1 MKRSTVLLVLGIAAL
16 SSVVTLIVTAPRRFA
31 TRAETGY
38 AMLDSREGSI
48 APAASLAREAPA
60 ELQQAADRVSAVTFI
75 PAHATDLAPSM
86 IIRTG
91 RAAIEVDSLEPA
103 VALVRD
109 LAARLGGHIA
119 NTSMQ
124 TGSGQLRSATLE
136 LKIPSARFDDALD
149 GLRSIGKLESVDVQA
164 QDVGEEFV
172 DIEARVGNSRRLE
185 QRLITILATRTGKL
199 QDVLEVEQALARVRE
214 EIERHE
220 GRLRYLR
227 ARVTLSTMTVYVHEP
242 VPVVGRVGSSVVG
255 EAFKQTWRNFVG
267 LLALVIQSLG
277 IVIPLGGLAAGGWF
291 VYRWWGKR
299 RTA

>member
-16 SSVVTLIVTAPRRFA
+16 SSVVTLVVTAPRFA
-31 TRAETGY
+31 NRAETAY
-38 AMLDSREGSI
+38 DMLDSREGSAAPVAAR
-48 APAASLAREAPA
+48 APAAPA
-60 ELQQAADRVSAVTFI
+60 DLRQDADRLSPVVFT
-75 PAHATDLAPSM
+75 PAQVATATPNM

-91 RAAIEVDSLEPA
+91 RAAMQVDSLEPA

-109 LAARLGGHIA
+109 LAARLGGLVA
-119 NTSMQ
+119 NASMQ

-136 LKIPSARFDDALD
+136 LKIPTTRFGDALD
-149 GLRSIGKLESVDVQA
+149 GLRPIGKLESVDVQA
-164 QDVGEEFV
+164 EDVGEEYV
-172 DIEARVGNSRRLE
+172 DIEARVANSRRLE
-185 QRLITILATRTGKL
+185 QRLIAILATRTGKL

-214 EIERHE
+214 EIERYE

-227 ARVTLSTMTVYVHEP
+227 ARVTLSTLTVYAHEP

-255 EAFKQTWRNFVG
+255 EAFKQAWRNFVG

-291 VYRWWGKR
+291 AYRWWGKR

>member
-1 MKRSTVLLVLGIAAL
+1 MKRSTVLLSLAIAVISSALTMLVVAPRAAYFAERDEAGIATFEARDAAL
-16 SSVVTLIVTAPRRFA
+16 AA
-31 TRAETGY
+31 TRA
-38 AMLDSREGSI
+38 
-48 APAASLAREAPA
+48 PAAPA
-60 ELQQAADRVSAVTFI
+60 ELQHAQDRIASIAFTPPQVAG
-75 PAHATDLAPSM
+75 APSM

-91 RAAIEVDSLEPA
+91 RAAIQVDSLEPA

-109 LAARLGGHIA
+109 LAARVGGHVT
-119 NTSMQ
+119 NTSLQ

-136 LKIPSARFDDALD
+136 LKIPSARFDEALT
-149 GLRSIGKLESVDVQA
+149 GLHPIGKVESVDVQA

-227 ARVTLSTMTVYVHEP
+227 ARVTLSTLTVYAHEP

-255 EAFKQTWRNFVG
+255 EAFKQAWRNFVG